1 MGNITDSLVYRALVA
16 AGGGGSGGGITP
28 SGVVDINSNG
38 QHDVTQY
45 ATANVTVPPY
55 GEGEVDITS
64 NGPADVSGKA
74 TANVNVP
81 PYGVGVVEIT
91 ANGDHDVSQYATARV
106 AVSGSAEPMTAEA
119 VYQATR
125 PAEWMPMPNA
135 ANEEDAI
142 YMLVV
147 CPDVAYIAFTATSA
161 DGSEIPVSI
170 GTVDESGTY
179 TAKAD
184 LSPAASGS
192 KAEYAIDLRTYDW
205 APSDNIGDK
214 QAMIKIAANVK
225 TFGIQSH
232 TSVSPSFGWYPGDV
246 VDIEILSHVLT
257 SLSLS
262 NMSGLKYAYVDVYD
276 SPDVRTDMN
285 QCFYSCA
292 SLLCV
297 RKFRCAADGEALA
310 IFKSCGRLQ
319 AVDLTGF
326 VAENAQ
332 RLQSMFM
339 SCGALTNIDISG
351 VSSTTRLTDAS
362 SLFYSCYT
370 LRSVRLSGL
379 DVSKITTMSN
389 MFSSCECLEECD
401 LSTWDISSV
410 KTATSLFDNCYRLRR
425 LILNPD
431 MTGWA
436 GVDIDLTYSKA
447 MTTEAIR
454 DLITSLPTITA
465 SHTIK
470 LTGVLGAADL
480 TEDDI
485 AAAAAKNWTIN
496 TGAATM
502 DIEPDIPAEQ
512 ALAIITGEE
521 V

>member
-1 MGNITDSLVYRALVA
+1 MGNITDSLVYRSLVA

-135 ANEEDAI
+135 ADEEDAI

-147 CPDVAYIAFTATSA
+147 CPDIAYIAFTATSA

-184 LSPAASGS
+184 LSPAAYGS
-192 KAEYAIDLRTYDW
+192 KAQYAIDLRTYDW

-225 TFGIQSH
+225 KFDIQSH
-232 TSVSPSFGWYPGDV
+232 TSVSPSFDSYPGDV
-246 VDIEILSHVLT
+246 VDIEILSHALT

-276 SPDVRTDMN
+276 SPDVRTDMH
-285 QCFYSCA
+285 QCFYDCG

-297 RKFRCAADGEALA
+297 RKFRCAADGEAYA
-310 IFKSCGRLQ
+310 IFRSCGRLQ

-332 RLQSMFM
+332 RLSSMFM

-351 VSSTTRLTDAS
+351 VSSTTRLTDVS
-362 SLFYSCYT
+362 SLFYYCYT

-425 LILNPD
+425 LLLNPD

-436 GVDIDLTYSKA
+436 GVDINLTYSKA

-454 DLITSLPTITA
+454 DLIASLPTITA
-465 SHTIK
+465 SHTIN
-470 LTGVLGAADL
+470 LTGVLGAEGL

-485 AAAAAKNWTIN
+485 AAAATKNWTIN

-502 DIEPDIPAEQ
+502 DIEPDIPDAQ